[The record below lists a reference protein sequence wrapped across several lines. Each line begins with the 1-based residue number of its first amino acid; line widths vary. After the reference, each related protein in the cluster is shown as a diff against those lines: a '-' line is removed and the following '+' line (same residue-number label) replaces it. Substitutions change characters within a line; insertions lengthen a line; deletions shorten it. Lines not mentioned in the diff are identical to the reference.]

1 MVKTNIPVSEIT
13 TVEATVVAP
22 RSILPE
28 EVRGVVFLTGPRG
41 VGKTFLA
48 ATAEDPSKVLFLDY
62 ENKGR
67 GIHNK
72 MKFGRYIAVTEEA
85 SGKGPLGIW
94 NTTAKAIEDIQPGQF
109 TVAVLDNISPLEIA
123 LNAEALRGAAA
134 YSRDFGLNFK
144 NVTEGRFGGTKSIV
158 NFLITDKVCAPLHAK
173 GVQLIIATSHISAKW
188 ALGGPVPGKF
198 SIKGADRWQE
208 LSIMTLVLIPGEN
221 APVPSAIVQKEQ
233 LGSIMFDPATGEF
246 DIKRRLPLRL
256 PKATWSE
263 IRRYLREPA
272 DLRAPLVG
280 ESPTKA
286 ESDPYSDDLSKEQ
299 ISIMIA
305 QMEADRAANAVML
318 AETTA
323 SLANPNQEVIMKIK
337 NYIEDHPEANNAE
350 IIEAV
355 EGANAAL
362 VIKAK
367 MNK

>member
-1 MVKTNIPVSEIT
+1 MVKTSTPVNEIT
-13 TVEATVVAP
+13 EAVVAAK
-22 RSILPE
+22 SILPA

-48 ATAEDPSKVLFLDY
+48 ATADAPSNVLFLDY

-72 MKFGRYIAVTEEA
+72 LNFGKYVAVTEEA

-94 NTTAKAIEDIQPGQF
+94 SKTAEVIEGIQPDQY
-109 TVAVLDNISPLEIA
+109 TVAILDNVSPLEIA
-123 LNAEALRGAAA
+123 LNAEALRGAAT
-134 YSRDFGLNFK
+134 YSKEFGLNYK

-158 NFLITDKVCAPLHAK
+158 NFLITDKVCAPLHKK
-173 GVQLIIATSHISAKW
+173 GVQLIIVTSHISAKW

-233 LGSIMFDPATGEF
+233 LGSIMYDPETGEF

-256 PKATWSE
+256 PKATWSA
-263 IRRYLREPA
+263 IRKYLREPA
-272 DLRAPLVG
+272 DLRDPAPG
-280 ESPTKA
+280 ELPTKV
-286 ESDPYSDDLSKEQ
+286 ESDPYSEDLSKEQ

-305 QMEADRAANAVML
+305 QMEADRAANAVVL
-318 AETTA
+318 AETNATLV
-323 SLANPNQEVIMKIK
+323 SPNQEVILRIK
-337 NYIEDHPEANNAE
+337 NYIEEHPEANNQE
-350 IIEAV
+350 VIEHV
-355 EGANAAL
+355 EGASAAL

-367 MNK
+367 MSK